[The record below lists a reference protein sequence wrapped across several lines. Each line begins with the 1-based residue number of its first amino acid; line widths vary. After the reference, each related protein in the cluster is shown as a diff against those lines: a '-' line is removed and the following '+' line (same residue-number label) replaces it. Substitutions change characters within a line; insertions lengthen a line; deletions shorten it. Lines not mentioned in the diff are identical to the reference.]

1 MIWYVE
7 ENKRKYPTVIPF
19 HGILLSGMLRKTFGI
34 DELQCCS
41 DVEVLVCN
49 AVKKCTSVGGRKTT
63 NERRTKNDERTND
76 WSEFSRFDWYEFRSI
91 GTNSDR
97 LVQIPI
103 DWSEFRTIGPNSERM
118 TNDES
123 DVATDVNALT

>member
-1 MIWYVE
+1 MIGP
-7 ENKRKYPTVIPF
+7 NFR
-19 HGILLSGMLRKTFGI
+19 
-34 DELQCCS
+34 
-41 DVEVLVCN
+41 
-49 AVKKCTSVGGRKTT
+49 
-63 NERRTKNDERTND
+63 
-76 WSEFSRFDWYEFRSI
+76 EFI

-97 LVQIPI
+97 LVRIPI